1 MASPVSLSEERI
13 ASKAAPRRETAS
25 HLRSPEQSAASGFEL
40 TLITPAN
47 ILFILQSAF
56 ESNCS
61 SRTPVDLLAAV
72 LNALNTVENS
82 S

>member
-1 MASPVSLSEERI
+1 MAVTVSLSEKMK
-13 ASKAAPRRETAS
+13 APKAAPCREMAS
-25 HLRSPEQSAASGFEL
+25 HLRGPEPTELSGFEL

-56 ESNCS
+56 KSNCS